1 MPATVMAGAGLDF
14 ARTEQLD
21 RFPDSQIW
29 LLAGGVEQARA
40 DGEGGGGGP

>member
-1 MPATVMAGAGLDF
+1 MPVTVVAGAVLDF

-21 RFPDSQIW
+21 RFGDSQIW

-40 DGEGGGGGP
+40 DGKGGGGGP